1 MDNLAR
7 NLADEPP
14 AAQAAP
20 AAQGTDAEIPVF
32 LEMFSS
38 LANPKMIQL
47 AAHEFLARYP
57 AGRRLG
63 LASAL
68 SWSNPFYVPEI
79 PEDAAR
85 SLVVN
90 PNMLAELTMRAKL
103 TAHRAPQLN
112 VLLAC
117 APKSASTFISAALQT
132 ALGLPAAALF
142 ASTPR
147 IQAVSM
153 LGGNLREQEPEE
165 LALIRNGL
173 NGVGYVAQHHA
184 RCSPYLGLLLKTYN
198 VRTIVTVRNLFD
210 TFVSLDDMIMGYR
223 SDKAAQEG
231 YYFSDGLPSN
241 YGMLDL
247 EDRLT
252 ILVHRSTAWFIQFY
266 VSWKKCERAN
276 LVRPLWVSYEQDFL
290 ADKQGLAERII
301 GHLGLDPEAAAKL
314 LAAFEDKTDGAAR
327 RLNKGVAGRGRA
339 MPDSVRAMIERIAH
353 PYRDEED
360 LTPLLRG

>member
-1 MDNLAR
+1 MNNLAR
-7 NLADEPP
+7 NLTAAPPP
-14 AAQAAP
+14 AEAGKE
-20 AAQGTDAEIPVF
+20 AQGTEAEIPVF
-32 LEMFSS
+32 LEMFTT
-38 LANPKMIQL
+38 LANPKMIQM

-57 AGRRLG
+57 AERRLG

-68 SWSNPFYVPEI
+68 SWANPFYIPEM

-85 SLVVN
+85 SLAVHT
-90 PNMLAELTMRAKL
+90 NMLAELTMRAKL
-103 TAHRAPQLN
+103 TARRAPQLN

-117 APKSASTFISAALQT
+117 APKSASTFISAALQSG
-132 ALGLPAAALF
+132 LGLPAAALF

-173 NGVGYVAQHHA
+173 NGVGYVAQHHS

-198 VRTIVTVRNLFD
+198 VRAIVTVRNLFD
-210 TFVSLDDMIMGYR
+210 TFVSLDDMVMGYR
-223 SDKAAQEG
+223 SASEAQEG
-231 YYFSDGLPSN
+231 FYFSDALPSN

-252 ILVHRSTAWFIQFY
+252 VLVQRSTAWFIQFY

-276 LVRPLWVSYEQDFL
+276 LVRPLWVSYEKDFL
-290 ADKQGLAERII
+290 ADKQGLADRIVT
-301 GHLGLDPEAAAKL
+301 HLGLDPEGAAKL
-314 LAAFEDKTDGAAR
+314 LAAFEDKTDGAAK

-339 MPDSVRAMIERIAH
+339 MPDSVKTMIERIAH
-353 PYRDEED
+353 YYRDEED
-360 LTPLLRG
+360 LGPLLGG